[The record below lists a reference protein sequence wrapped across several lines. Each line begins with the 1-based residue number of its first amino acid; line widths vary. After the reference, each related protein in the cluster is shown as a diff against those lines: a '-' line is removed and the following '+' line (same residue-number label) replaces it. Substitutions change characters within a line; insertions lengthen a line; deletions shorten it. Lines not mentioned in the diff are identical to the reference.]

1 MEPNFH
7 SRTHLEA
14 EVEQKMRFYIKIFGL
29 KTFGLETALLCF
41 ESLIF
46 RLLAKT
52 LAKFLIS
59 DSDRHFCIS
68 KSVFKRVVLFKV
80 DFDHFAILNTP
91 NVEKSAD
98 QHTKR

>member
-1 MEPNFH
+1 MTQN
-7 SRTHLEA
+7 LC
-14 EVEQKMRFYIKIFGL
+14 
-29 KTFGLETALLCF
+29 LETVLLCF

-68 KSVFKRVVLFKV
+68 KSDFKRVVLLKV
-80 DFDHFAILNTP
+80 DFGHFAILNTP
-91 NVEKSAD
+91 DVEKSAD